1 MRRSKD
7 TVVLENLR
15 LEYKDQSDPNGSD
28 PPGVRSHFRVRLIED
43 LPGQAM
49 LHGDKE
55 ILIFG
60 GARPSKETALD
71 AFIKEVFSGLMENKG
86 WYATQE
92 AALQAPIGHDQ
103 PVVGGAA
110 KQEKGMWRESRNED
124 VDDEYVDD

>member
-1 MRRSKD
+1 MCKLNMRRSKD
-7 TVVLENLR
+7 TIVIENLR
-15 LEYKDQSDPNGSD
+15 LEYQDQSDPNGSD

-71 AFIKEVFSGLMENKG
+71 AFIKESFSGLKEKKG

-92 AALQAPIGHDQ
+92 AAGRAPIVHDQ
-103 PVVGGAA
+103 PVVGGAREG
-110 KQEKGMWRESRNED
+110 KGEREQERRRCRR
-124 VDDEYVDD
+124 